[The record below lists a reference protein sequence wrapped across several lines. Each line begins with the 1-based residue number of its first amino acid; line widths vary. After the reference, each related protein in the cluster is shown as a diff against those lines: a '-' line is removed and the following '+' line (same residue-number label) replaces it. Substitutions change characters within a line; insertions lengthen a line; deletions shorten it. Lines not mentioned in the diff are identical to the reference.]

1 MIGFITLTK
10 IVRKFQKY
18 LKIGYFKDIQK
29 HMPMGWKRALHPYRV
44 GLHDL
49 SLSLG
54 YIYVEALKGPC
65 KNYSF

>member
-1 MIGFITLTK
+1 MFE
-10 IVRKFQKY
+10 
-18 LKIGYFKDIQK
+18 K

-54 YIYVEALKGPC
+54 CIYVEALK
-65 KNYSF
+65 K